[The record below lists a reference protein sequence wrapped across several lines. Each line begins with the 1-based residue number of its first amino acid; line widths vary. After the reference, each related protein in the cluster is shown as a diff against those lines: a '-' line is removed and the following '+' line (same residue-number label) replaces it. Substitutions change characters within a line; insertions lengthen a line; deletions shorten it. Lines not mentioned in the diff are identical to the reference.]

1 MTSVQNLQKKQALL
15 EADVASHQDRIDG
28 VRIAAEQFSQAGHFD
43 ADNIVAKVSICILI
57 FIR

>member
-1 MTSVQNLQKKQALL
+1 M
-15 EADVASHQDRIDG
+15 ASHQDRIDG

-43 ADNIVAKVSICILI
+43 ADNIVAKVSVLI